1 MSRYLAESTIED
13 AAIEWL
19 TAINGYSYSH
29 GADIH
34 RPLTKVVLEDRLEQ
48 FLQKRYPHV
57 PAKLLAEV
65 KQEFL
70 YNKGTDLHYR
80 NHEFHQK
87 LSKGI
92 SKSWK
97 APTPSPPDASIGTF
111 GSQEGKMQ
119 FEHFYPVDYDNWQ
132 NNDFLVVNQFSIE
145 GRNKRRPDLLI
156 FINGLPLVLFEFKN
170 MFDAEATVENAFN
183 QVQHYIEDIPALF
196 EYNAL
201 TIISDGA
208 TTLHG
213 MYSSGFEWFAA
224 WKSTDGINTVSN
236 DFALDTLINGLL
248 LPQRLLQYIRFY
260 IFHEPDKG
268 KLIKK
273 GAKYH
278 QFFGIQFA
286 LEQTKASIRP
296 VGDGKIGVIWHT
308 TRSGKSITMA
318 IYTGILRQ
326 LPELRN
332 PTIVVQVD
340 RFDLNKQLYE
350 DFVAAKDLVG
360 DVQLATSAD
369 DLRKLLSA
377 GGGGVIFSTIEK
389 FRLKETE
396 DGKEAKHPELSTRE
410 NIIVIADECHRTQ
423 YGLLQGF
430 ARNLRNALPNA
441 SFIGFTG
448 TPVDSKDADTEA
460 VFGEI
465 IHRYDIKQATEDKA
479 VVPIYYEPRLAKLHL
494 ANTNIEEEAEEIT
507 EGLTD
512 NQKNKVLWAA
522 AEDAAGA
529 TERVEE
535 VATDILKHYLQRIS
549 TLEGKAMIVCMSRRN
564 CVKMY
569 DAITALEGCP
579 EVAVIMTT
587 NIAKDPIAWK
597 PHVRTK
603 EAMEAVKAR
612 FKDPDDPLK
621 IVIVRDM
628 WLTGF
633 DNPALHT
640 MYVDKIMN
648 GHNLIQAINRV
659 STVFRDKP
667 SGLIVD
673 YIGIGDNLSAA
684 TKKYTGSG
692 GSGDVTIP
700 VEEAFEMAKDEIA
713 ALKALLPAGT
723 DYSRW
728 MSISNGDQLRLVS
741 MVVNH
746 IVAEEE
752 RSKDFLLFEKRLSGL
767 APIIKSHDEIEEISL
782 DIIFFQHIGA
792 AVRKIKYPVTNIRQK
807 EGQIKEL
814 IHRSIESEEVVDVF
828 AMAGIP
834 KFDISII
841 NDDFLAAAK
850 EKKSGNELKLE
861 LIRQIINNEIK
872 VRANS
877 NLIKYRKLKEEVEK
891 IINDYHNHFFD
902 SLVALQKLREVAG
915 DMQDEDNRRKQLGF
929 TEEEEAFYEILAKHK
944 TAISD
949 FALIQELVKEI
960 TANIKKNLQIDWY
973 KKPDA
978 KAQILLAVKRCLQR
992 KGVSQ
997 ELKDI
1002 LDEIME
1008 QAEAR
1013 YKEWWGEEEVA

>member
-29 GADIH
+29 GVDIH

-57 PAKLLAEV
+57 PAKLLDEV

-70 YNKGTDLHYR
+70 YNKGTDLQYR

-97 APTPSPPDASIGTF
+97 TPTPSP
-111 GSQEGKMQ
+111 SQEGKMQ

-183 QVQHYIEDIPALF
+183 QVQHYMEDIPALF

-286 LEQTKASIRP
+286 LEQTKTSIRP

-326 LPELRN
+326 LPELKN

-529 TERVEE
+529 AERVEE

-603 EAMEAVKAR
+603 EAMEAVKAH

-767 APIIKSHDEIEEISL
+767 TPIIKSHDEIEEISL

-929 TEEEEAFYEILAKHK
+929 TEEEEAFYEILAKHE